1 MFDERVQVS
10 DVSDDE
16 WIRGRQDAP
25 VTLLEYGD
33 FECPACAA
41 TRPVLA
47 ALLEEEPETV
57 RLVYRHFPVTSIHP
71 HAGLAAEAA
80 EAAGAQGE
88 FWYMH
93 DMLFANQDALEAFN
107 LRDYAEA
114 IGIDVSRFDRAL
126 RTHRYL
132 PEVRTDFRRG
142 ARDGVN
148 GTPTLFINGLRYD
161 GSRDLPSLRRAIRA
175 VTRAGSHLGANG
187 SF

>member
-10 DVSDDE
+10 GLTDDE
-16 WIRGRQDAP
+16 WIRGRPDAP

-33 FECPACAA
+33 FECPVCAA
-41 TRPVLA
+41 TRPVLET
-47 ALLEEEPETV
+47 LLEDESETV

-71 HAGLAAEAA
+71 HAGVAAEAA

-93 DMLFANQDALEAFN
+93 DLLFANQDALELPD

-114 IGIDVSRFDRAL
+114 IGIDVPRFDRAMQT
-126 RTHRYL
+126 RRYL
-132 PEVRTDFRRG
+132 QEVRADFRRG
-142 ARDGVN
+142 VRDGVN

-161 GSRDLPSLRRAIRA
+161 GSRDLRSLRAAILTVAR
-175 VTRAGSHLGANG
+175 VGSDLGLR
-187 SF
+187 